1 MVGIGDD
8 AAVIL
13 PSGKYLLATTDMM
26 VEGVHFDLA
35 YITPYQ
41 LGFKLISVNVSD
53 IYAMGGTPRHVL
65 LNIAMGGGTTA
76 RFVTNLM
83 RGVEDALNLYRI
95 GLVGGDLSSSKSGM
109 ALSATLFGS
118 ARTYVGRAGARVGD
132 GIYVTGTL
140 GDSAC
145 GLHLLKKIGKTI
157 PLRLARSAPSAH
169 SEGMRCFRVE
179 GMSGVI
185 RLPWRIAEPLVR
197 RHLLPIAR
205 DPRTVA
211 RDASAMID
219 VSDGLLIDLAR
230 LCDESGTGARLYE
243 TAIPVSPQTR
253 EAAQCLGLDPLTLA
267 LTGGEDYEL
276 LFTSARRKRGAT
288 MIGIITGS
296 RKTIVDASGR
306 ERAFSDG
313 GYQHFRSGTG

>member
-1 MVGIGDD
+1 
-8 AAVIL
+8 
-13 PSGKYLLATTDMM
+13 MM
-26 VEGVHFDLA
+26 VESVHFDLA

-53 IYAMGGTPRHVL
+53 IYAMGGTPCHAL
-65 LNIAMGGGTTA
+65 LNIAMGPETTA
-76 RFVTNLM
+76 RFLTKFL
-83 RGVEDALNLYRI
+83 RGVEDALDLYGV

-109 ALSATLFGS
+109 ALSATLLGS
-118 ARTYVGRAGARVGD
+118 ARTYVGRAGARIGD
-132 GIYVTGTL
+132 SIYVTGTL

-157 PLRLARSAPSAH
+157 PLRLERSVRGTGQEEKAS
-169 SEGMRCFRVE
+169 SRTGD
-179 GMSGVI
+179 MSDVD
-185 RLPWRIAEPLVR
+185 RLPSQVVEPLVR

-205 DPRTVA
+205 NPRTIA

-230 LCDESGTGARLYE
+230 LCEESGTGARIYE
-243 TAIPVSPQTR
+243 TAIPISPQTR
-253 EAAQCLGLDPLTLA
+253 EAALCLGLDPLALA

-288 MIGIITGS
+288 WIGIITGS

-306 ERAFSDG
+306 ERVFSDG
-313 GYQHFRSGTG
+313 GYQHFKRGTG